1 MAKLLR
7 TLFTLVVMGC
17 MAMFAYFYS
26 VTQGLPSV
34 EKTLHDGV
42 NPTRWTQV
50 FASDGTPILSF
61 GRFRHQ
67 SVRLENVSPYFIDAL
82 IATEDRRF
90 YTHRGVDPVAVVRAI
105 VSDVTHKKI
114 REGGSTLTQQLARNV
129 FLNNERSFSRKL
141 REAAL
146 AMQIEEKLTK
156 QQILELYVNNTYFG
170 EGAYGI
176 QAASEIYFG
185 KSPSKL
191 SRAEAALL
199 AGLPQAPSGY
209 SPYQN
214 LRKAR
219 ARRNEVLANLKEVG
233 KITAEQMRTLQ
244 QQGIHLNPSGR
255 TLSASDRAPFFNRY
269 IMSRVMRYLNL
280 DEQSFWQSGLK
291 IRTTLDLHAQRLAEQ
306 AVYNQSLAA
315 GRTRVNQQAALIS
328 LDAQSGAI
336 LAYVGGKNYQE
347 SQFDRVSDA
356 TRSPGSLFKIFTYT
370 AAIDKGYEPTRVYLD
385 EPLQMGNWQPQNYD
399 RSHHGYMTV
408 ARALITSNNIIAVKV
423 IHELGAET
431 VVRLAQQM
439 GIRSPLE
446 PYLGLTLG
454 GSGVNLLEMSSAFS
468 VLANQGLRVEPY
480 GIAGIVD
487 EDSRSL
493 YSEHPVKVNVL
504 NRTTVDTMVRM
515 MEGVI
520 ARGTGHAANIGRPVA
535 GKTGTS
541 DDYRDAWFIGFT
553 PDIVTG
559 VWVGNDNNAPM
570 PGMTGGSLPANIW
583 RAFMSPYLAGKPVK
597 NFDLAYAKP
606 MKEDDFTS
614 FNLRNL
620 SEGEKADPSAMQN
633 GQMQSEDVNDAPPPE
648 QEIPP
653 TDDNNGNN
661 PNDNNESQPDMTIR
675 PGEGNNNYSE
685 TGLRGRD
692 RRERSRDI
700 EPLRAPEPYSYSTGN
715 EAPVPGQGQQQPQPM
730 PGYGNNGNPPPP
742 PRY

>member
-1 MAKLLR
+1 MLR
-7 TLFTLVVMGC
+7 TLSTLVIMGVM
-17 MAMFAYFYS
+17 ALVAYFYS

-34 EKTLHDGV
+34 EKTLRDGV
-42 NPTRWTQV
+42 NPTHWTQV
-50 FASDGTPILSF
+50 FSSDGTPILSF

-67 SVRLENVSPYFIDAL
+67 SVRLENVSPYFLDAL

-90 YTHRGVDPVAVVRAI
+90 YTHRGVDPVAVLRAI

-129 FLNNERSFSRKL
+129 FLTNERSFARKL

-146 AMQIEEKLTK
+146 AMKIEEKLTK

-176 QAASEIYFG
+176 EAASEIYFG
-185 KSPSKL
+185 KSPAKL

-214 LRKAR
+214 LKRAL

-233 KITAEQMRTLQ
+233 KITTEQMQALQ
-244 QQGIHLNPSGR
+244 RQGIHLNPSGR
-255 TLSASDRAPFFNRY
+255 SLSASDRAPFFNRY

-306 AVYNQSLAA
+306 AVYNQSLSA
-315 GRTRVNQQAALIS
+315 GRNRINQQAALLS

-385 EPLQMGNWQPQNYD
+385 EPLQMGDWQPQNYD
-399 RSHHGYMTV
+399 RAHHGYMTI
-408 ARALITSNNIIAVKV
+408 ARALITSNNIVAVKV
-423 IHELGAET
+423 IHELGANT

-454 GSGVNLLEMSSAFS
+454 GSGVNLLEMTSAFD

-480 GIAGIVD
+480 GISAIVD
-487 EDSRSL
+487 EDGREL
-493 YSEHPVKVNVL
+493 YREHPVKVNVL

-515 MEGVI
+515 MEGVVL
-520 ARGTGHAANIGRPVA
+520 RGTGHAANIGRPVA

-553 PDIVTG
+553 PDVVTG

-570 PGMTGGSLPANIW
+570 RGMTGGSLPAVIW
-583 RAFMSPYLAGKPVK
+583 RSFMEPYMAGKPVK
-597 NFDLAYAKP
+597 DFDLAYAKP
-606 MKEDDFTS
+606 MKDDDFTS

-620 SEGEKADPSAMQN
+620 SEGERNDADPNALQE
-633 GQMQSEDVNDAPPPE
+633 GQMQSEDSNETPPSD
-648 QEIPP
+648 QETPP
-653 TDDNNGNN
+653 VGNENGGG
-661 PNDNNESQPDMTIR
+661 NEDMTIR
-675 PGEGNNNYSE
+675 PAREGYYPES
-685 TGLRGRD
+685 TPRTRD
-692 RRERSRDI
+692 RRDM
-700 EPLRAPEPYSYSTGN
+700 EPLRPPEPDTSGDEGDS
-715 EAPVPGQGQQQPQPM
+715 APGQPQPM
-730 PGYGNNGNPPPP
+730 PGYSNPPT
-742 PRY
+742 PR